1 MLVFIPAVT
10 TAAISVSSNILSCP
24 CRSDV
29 GATAT
34 DGVSSRVLV
43 WELRTSVLII
53 AVLVQILS
61 SLRVS
66 ASPRADHGVDGGMRS
81 WLDFRQAQG
90 GRQLESTWGESCTS
104 APGLLLR
111 SLGVLWEAGV
121 PGEEGRVP
129 ACLGVHS
136 REGRVLKML

>member
-1 MLVFIPAVT
+1 MLVFIPAVP
-10 TAAISVSSNILSCP
+10 TAAISVSSNIPSYP
-24 CRSDV
+24 YQSDV

-34 DGVSSRVLV
+34 DGVSSQVLV
-43 WELRTSVLII
+43 WELQTSVLII

-66 ASPRADHGVDGGMRS
+66 ASPKADHGVDGGMRS

-90 GRQLESTWGESCTS
+90 GRQLESTWGESYIS

-121 PGEEGRVP
+121 PGEEGRVQ
-129 ACLGVHS
+129 ACLGAHS
-136 REGRVLKML
+136 REG